1 MNSIQAKIEG
11 REPPTELPQ
20 EENSFVSDEEYEFE
34 LVPHTNM

>member
-20 EENSFVSDEEYEFE
+20 EENSFVSDEEYGFE
-34 LVPHTNM
+34 LLLHTNM